1 LFALVSGLDSVPA
14 DELIEPALILVL
26 VKKCQVVLFEFLEEV
41 FPGDR
46 LQLGF
51 GAVGEIDPKQ
61 ARVATTPGSPYAGR
75 FPSAFLNPTLDFV
88 VVSGDLRGPAPLT
101 AI

>member
-1 LFALVSGLDSVPA
+1 LFALVSRLDSVPA
-14 DELIEPALILVL
+14 HELIEPALFLVL
-26 VKKCQVVLFEFLEEV
+26 VKKCQAVLFEFLEEV

-51 GAVGEIDPKQ
+51 GAVGEVDAKQ
-61 ARVATTPGSPYAGR
+61 SRIATTPGSPYASR
-75 FPSAFLNPTLDFV
+75 FPSAFLNPTLDFL